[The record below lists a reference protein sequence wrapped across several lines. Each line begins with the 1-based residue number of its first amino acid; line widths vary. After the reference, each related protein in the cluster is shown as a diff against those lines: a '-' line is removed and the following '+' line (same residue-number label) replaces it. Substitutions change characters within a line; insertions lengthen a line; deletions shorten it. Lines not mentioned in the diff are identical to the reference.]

1 MAKSKVG
8 ALGQVYGSII
18 SAPFKLAN
26 LPFKSHRQY
35 YGKPKPNEKYTASFI
50 QKQRLKK
57 LLPLVFS
64 GKNISPNDRLF
75 LDMFNDFMTSE
86 GHKAIDQ
93 KTVDMKCDYVDEC
106 SPYLYNKNY
115 DYDDNT
121 EEEEDDDDVV
131 TNTQQN
137 NSSVSRA
144 DIKFLSELKPKDS
157 KKSFKVN
164 NMYGFNVISYKK
176 TNSGVELRI
185 KNSFLK
191 DYDYLILKSPVKNI
205 IDKPISYRVF
215 QNNSNIP
222 LNSDID
228 LGSVSA
234 KISI

>member
-1 MAKSKVG
+1 MAKGKVG
-8 ALGQVYGSII
+8 ALGQLYGSIVT
-18 SAPFKLAN
+18 APFKLAN

-35 YGKPKPNEKYTASFI
+35 YGKPKPNEKYDASFI

-75 LDMFNDFMTSE
+75 LNMFNDFMTSE
-86 GHKAIDQ
+86 GHKAVDQ
-93 KTVDMKCDYVDEC
+93 KTVDMRCDYVDEC
-106 SPYLYNKNY
+106 SPYIYDKINVYKN
-115 DYDDNT
+115 DVDS
-121 EEEEDDDDVV
+121 EEDDEIV
-131 TNTQQN
+131 NQN
-137 NSSVSRA
+137 NGSTVSRV
-144 DIKFLSELKPKDS
+144 DIKFLSELKPKDT

-176 TNSGVELRI
+176 TSSGVEIQL

-205 IDKPISYRVF
+205 NNRPISYSVS
-215 QNNSNIP
+215 QNNSNSP
-222 LNSDID
+222 LNTDID

-234 KISI
+234 KISF